1 MLLNINRIRRKIKEW
16 GQDFQKVPVL
26 GKLIKKSKT
35 LVLPGF
41 QHIPLY
47 DVMDYFFQ
55 SMGKGILFQRAAAL
69 TYRIFIALIPMIIAL
84 FSIIAYLG
92 DNVQHTLLT
101 LFQSIV
107 PVYAWPAVGDVITQ
121 VITQQN
127 GTLSSLMLVF
137 GIYFAMLCCNG
148 LLAALNISYFNEQKR
163 SFVKQLLLS
172 FVIMM
177 IAFFII
183 IVVLGLLIYSSV
195 LFNHIQSHIAAPSE
209 IYFYLIHG
217 VKWILIFA
225 SLYFL
230 VSILYYLAPVNKKNY
245 RFFSA
250 GSSICTILMVL
261 ILWILNVYFSNF
273 TNYNLI
279 YGSLGALFAI
289 LLWIN
294 WSSLVLLIGFDLN
307 VSIAKAKEVNQEMD
321 KESNFSTLI

>member
-1 MLLNINRIRRKIKEW
+1 
-16 GQDFQKVPVL
+16 
-26 GKLIKKSKT
+26 
-35 LVLPGF
+35 
-41 QHIPLY
+41 
-47 DVMDYFFQ
+47 
-55 SMGKGILFQRAAAL
+55 
-69 TYRIFIALIPMIIAL
+69 
-84 FSIIAYLG
+84 
-92 DNVQHTLLT
+92 
-101 LFQSIV
+101 
-107 PVYAWPAVGDVITQ
+107 
-121 VITQQN
+121 
-127 GTLSSLMLVF
+127 
-137 GIYFAMLCCNG
+137 MLCCNG

-163 SFVKQLLLS
+163 SFLKQLLLS

-177 IAFFII
+177 TAFFII
-183 IVVLGLLIYSSV
+183 VIVLGLLIFSSV
-195 LFNHIQSHIAAPSE
+195 LLNHIQSHIAAPSE

-217 VKWILIFA
+217 VKWLLIFA
-225 SLYFL
+225 ALYFL

-307 VSIAKAKEVNQEMD
+307 VSIAKAKEENIIED
-321 KESNFSTLI
+321 IEK

>member
-1 MLLNINRIRRKIKEW
+1 MLLNINKIRDKFKEW
-16 GQDFQKVPVL
+16 GQDLQRVPLL
-26 GKLIKKSKT
+26 GKLIVKSQT
-35 LVLPGF
+35 VVLPGF

-47 DVMDYFFQ
+47 NVMDYFFQ
-55 SMGKGILFQRAAAL
+55 SLGKGILFQRAAAL

-137 GIYFAMLCCNG
+137 GVYFAMLCCNG

-163 SFVKQLLLS
+163 SFLKQLLLS

-177 IAFFII
+177 TAFFII
-183 IVVLGLLIYSSV
+183 VIVLGLLIFSSV

-225 SLYFL
+225 ALYFL

-307 VSIAKAKEVNQEMD
+307 VSIAKAKEENIIED
-321 KESNFSTLI
+321 IEK

>member
-1 MLLNINRIRRKIKEW
+1 MLLNINKIRDKFKEW
-16 GQDFQKVPVL
+16 GQDLQRVPLL
-26 GKLIKKSKT
+26 GKLIVKSQT
-35 LVLPGF
+35 VVLPGF

-47 DVMDYFFQ
+47 NVMDYFFQ
-55 SMGKGILFQRAAAL
+55 SLGKGILFQRAAAL

-137 GIYFAMLCCNG
+137 GVYFAMLCCNG

-163 SFVKQLLLS
+163 SFFKQLLLS

-177 IAFFII
+177 TAFFII
-183 IVVLGLLIYSSV
+183 VIVLGLLIFSSV

-225 SLYFL
+225 ALYFL

-307 VSIAKAKEVNQEMD
+307 VSIAKAKEENIIED
-321 KESNFSTLI
+321 IEK

>member
-1 MLLNINRIRRKIKEW
+1 MLLNINQIREKFKEW
-16 GQDFQKVPVL
+16 GQDLQRVPLL
-26 GKLIKKSKT
+26 GKLIVKSQT
-35 LVLPGF
+35 VVLPGF

-47 DVMDYFFQ
+47 NVMDYFFQ
-55 SMGKGILFQRAAAL
+55 SLGKGILFQRAAAL

-137 GIYFAMLCCNG
+137 GVYFAMLCCNG

-163 SFVKQLLLS
+163 SFLKQLLLS

-177 IAFFII
+177 TAFFII
-183 IVVLGLLIYSSV
+183 VIVLGLLIFSSV
-195 LFNHIQSHIAAPSE
+195 LLNHIQSHIAAPSE

-217 VKWILIFA
+217 VKWLLIFA
-225 SLYFL
+225 ALYFL

-307 VSIAKAKEVNQEMD
+307 VSIAKAKEENIIED
-321 KESNFSTLI
+321 IEK

>member
-1 MLLNINRIRRKIKEW
+1 MLLNINKIRDKFKEW
-16 GQDFQKVPVL
+16 GQDLQRVPLL
-26 GKLIKKSKT
+26 GKLIVKSQT
-35 LVLPGF
+35 VVLPGF

-47 DVMDYFFQ
+47 NVMDYFFQ
-55 SMGKGILFQRAAAL
+55 SLGKGILFQRAAAL

-137 GIYFAMLCCNG
+137 GVYFAMLCCNG

-163 SFVKQLLLS
+163 SFLKQLLLS

-177 IAFFII
+177 TAFFII
-183 IVVLGLLIYSSV
+183 VIVLGLLIFSSV
-195 LFNHIQSHIAAPSE
+195 LLNHIQSHIAAPSE

-225 SLYFL
+225 ALYFL

-307 VSIAKAKEVNQEMD
+307 VSIAKAKEENIIED
-321 KESNFSTLI
+321 IEK

>member
-1 MLLNINRIRRKIKEW
+1 MNINKIRDKFKEW
-16 GQDFQKVPVL
+16 GQDLQRVPLL
-26 GKLIKKSKT
+26 GKLIVKSQT
-35 LVLPGF
+35 VVLPGF

-47 DVMDYFFQ
+47 NVMDYFFQ
-55 SMGKGILFQRAAAL
+55 SLGKGILFQRAAAL

-137 GIYFAMLCCNG
+137 GVYFAMLCCNG

-163 SFVKQLLLS
+163 SFLKQLLLS

-177 IAFFII
+177 TAFFII
-183 IVVLGLLIYSSV
+183 VIVLGLLIFSSV
-195 LFNHIQSHIAAPSE
+195 LLNHIQSHIAAPSE

-225 SLYFL
+225 ALYFL

-307 VSIAKAKEVNQEMD
+307 VSIAKAKEENIIED
-321 KESNFSTLI
+321 IEK